1 MSNSEEVEKD
11 VDKDAEKAPDA
22 MDVKGQDLHVKGKE
36 SEMEYPGMMK
46 RALIM
51 LSVYFSVFLITLDQN
66 IISTAIPQITDE
78 FHSINDI
85 SWYGTAYLMT
95 MCTFQLLL
103 GKVYKHYPVKAVF
116 MGGVFLFE
124 VGSAICGAAPSS
136 AVFILGRAIAGLGG
150 SGMITGTMVIMFH
163 TLPLQQRPAWQGA
176 FGAIFAIGSV
186 IGPLVGGAFTN
197 NVTWRWCFY
206 INLPIGGVSLLVT
219 LLILN
224 IPGQKLEPR
233 ASTFIGKMKQLDM
246 LGNLVSFPAIICLVL
261 ALQWGGTIYAWSN
274 ARIIVLFIL
283 GGLLWIGFIAI
294 QVWKKEAATVPPRV
308 VKHRSVLGAMW
319 FALFNNAGMMV
330 MIYYLPIWFQAIKG
344 VDAIR
349 SGIMLLP
356 TILATV
362 VGSISSGFI
371 ISKIGYYAPF
381 FIFSAILMPVGAGLL
396 TTLNTDTG
404 AGKWIGYQILF
415 GLGVGF
421 GNQQPLNVVQTVLDR
436 PDIAVGS
443 AVVVFLRFLGS
454 SIALPIAQ
462 SVFLNHLIANL
473 ANLPSINPEDV
484 VKGGVT
490 DLRHLVTPN
499 QLPVLLRDYNDAII
513 NVFYIVVATSSLMVL
528 SCFVIEWKTVRPK
541 K

>member
-1 MSNSEEVEKD
+1 
-11 VDKDAEKAPDA
+11 
-22 MDVKGQDLHVKGKE
+22 
-36 SEMEYPGMMK
+36 
-46 RALIM
+46 
-51 LSVYFSVFLITLDQN
+51 
-66 IISTAIPQITDE
+66 
-78 FHSINDI
+78 
-85 SWYGTAYLMT
+85 
-95 MCTFQLLL
+95 MCTFQLLM
-103 GKVYKHYPVKAVF
+103 GKIYKHYPVKPIF

-150 SGMITGTMVIMFH
+150 SGMITGTMVIMMH

-176 FGAIFAIGSV
+176 FGAIFAIASV

-206 INLPIGGVSLLVT
+206 LNLPIGAVSLLVT
-219 LLILN
+219 LLILH
-224 IPGQKLEPR
+224 IPNQKLEPC
-233 ASTFIGKMKQLDM
+233 ADTFIGKVKQLDM
-246 LGNLVSFPAIICLVL
+246 FSNLISFPAIICLVL
-261 ALQWGGTIYAWSN
+261 ALQWGGTAYAWGN
-274 ARIIVLFIL
+274 VRIIIIFVLA
-283 GGLLWIGFIAI
+283 GLLWIAFVAV

-308 VKHRSVLGAMW
+308 VKNRSVLGAMW

-344 VDAIR
+344 VDAIK

-371 ISKIGYYAPF
+371 ISKVGYYAPF
-381 FIFSAILMPVGAGLL
+381 FIFSAILMPIGAGLL
-396 TTLNTDTG
+396 TTFTIDTG

-436 PDIAVGS
+436 PDVPVGS
-443 AVVVFLRFLGS
+443 AVIVFLRFLGS
-454 SIALPIAQ
+454 SITLPIAQ
-462 SVFLNHLIANL
+462 SVFLNHLVADLTNL
-473 ANLPSINPEDV
+473 SSINPEDV
-484 VKGGVT
+484 INGGVT
-490 DLRHLVTPN
+490 ELRRLITPD
-499 QLPVLLRDYNDAII
+499 QLPTLLQAYNSAVI
-513 NVFYIVVATSSLMVL
+513 NVFYIVVVTTSLMVI
-528 SCFVIEWKTVRPK
+528 SCFFIEWKTVRPK

>member
-1 MSNSEEVEKD
+1 M
-11 VDKDAEKAPDA
+11 
-22 MDVKGQDLHVKGKE
+22 
-36 SEMEYPGMMK
+36 
-46 RALIM
+46 
-51 LSVYFSVFLITLDQN
+51 
-66 IISTAIPQITDE
+66 
-78 FHSINDI
+78 

-95 MCTFQLLL
+95 MCSFQLLL
-103 GKVYKHYPVKAVF
+103 GKVYKHYPVKPIF

-136 AVFILGRAIAGLGG
+136 AVFILGRAVAGLGG
-150 SGMITGTMVIMFH
+150 SGTITGTMVIMFH

-176 FGAIFAIGSV
+176 FGAVFAIGSV
-186 IGPLVGGAFTN
+186 IGPLVGGAFTE

-219 LLILN
+219 LLILS
-224 IPGQKLEPR
+224 IPNQKLEPR
-233 ASTFIGKMKQLDM
+233 ADTFLGKVQQLDI
-246 LGNLVSFPAIICLVL
+246 LGNLVSIPAIICLVL
-261 ALQWGGTIYAWSN
+261 ALQWAGTVYAWSN
-274 ARIIVLFIL
+274 ARIIVLFVL
-283 GGLLWIGFIAI
+283 GGLLWIVFVAL
-294 QVWKKEAATVPPRV
+294 QVWKKEAATVAPRV

-330 MIYYLPIWFQAIKG
+330 MVYYLPIWFQAIKG
-344 VDAIR
+344 VDAIE
-349 SGIMLLP
+349 SGLMLLP

-381 FIFSAILMPVGAGLL
+381 VICSTILMPVGAGLL
-396 TTLNTDTG
+396 TTLNADTG
-404 AGKWIGYQILF
+404 AGKCIGYQVLF

-421 GNQQPLNVVQTVLDR
+421 GNQQPLNVVQTVLGR
-436 PDIAVGS
+436 ADIAVGS
-443 AVVVFLRFLGS
+443 AVIVFLRFLGS

-462 SVFLNHLIANL
+462 CVFLTRLVANL
-473 ANLPSINPEDV
+473 AANLPSVNPEEV

-490 DLRHLVTPN
+490 DLRRLVAPT
-499 QLPVLLRDYNDAII
+499 QLPVLLHDYNDAII
-513 NVFYIVVATSSLMVL
+513 NVFYIVVATSSLMAV